1 VYKLCE
7 AQLHIMNCNGR
18 YSHMNNVVNSMF
30 FMSKE
35 KIDNINNHI
44 MNITN
49 LWNEKND
56 NDNQQSFYENP
67 TITK

>member
-1 VYKLCE
+1 
-7 AQLHIMNCNGR
+7 
-18 YSHMNNVVNSMF
+18 
-30 FMSKE
+30 MSKE